1 MKWLFIPIVKIVY
14 STYAHG
20 AKQYGEK
27 CAGERQMSFYLTHPF
42 IPSRRGE
49 TKEGAGGVFLFD
61 LFSII
66 SFNLLHVF
74 YRHLY

>member
-1 MKWLFIPIVKIVY
+1 MAVY
-14 STYAHG
+14 SYSRESPQYVRPLGEAVLEEG
-20 AKQYGEK
+20 DSIAPKEAKVPT
-27 CAGERQMSFYLTHPF
+27 ALRWD
-42 IPSRRGE
+42 
-49 TKEGAGGVFLFD
+49 AGGVFLFD

>member
-1 MKWLFIPIVKIVY
+1 MQWLFIPMVEKVL
-14 STYAHG
+14 STYARG
-20 AKQYGEK
+20 AKQYEK
-27 CAGERQMSFYLTHPF
+27 KRTVKRQMSFYLTHPF

-61 LFSII
+61 HFSII